1 MRKLDPTDLF
11 EVLDDGPDRSRDA
24 GAPLVM
30 VHALEGFFDAG
41 HVVEVARTHLLA
53 SSESSVVARF
63 DIDQLYDYRARRPL
77 MRFERDHFASVD
89 MPDLAVHA
97 LTDDND
103 TRFLLL
109 AGPEPDVQ
117 WERFARAVELVVGA
131 LGVTM
136 TVGLNAFPIGVPHTR
151 PTHVVLHSADK
162 ELLKGYEPWMGSVLV
177 PGAMNN
183 LLELRLGRAGLPAL
197 GLAAAIPQYLA
208 QTAYPAGAAALLR
221 ELMARVDLRLPMA
234 TLDEAATVARKDVDA
249 QVAGSDDVQSVVR
262 TLEESYDAAVEARAS
277 GLGLEADL
285 PTADEIGAQFEQ
297 FLADQSRGDDAV

>member
-1 MRKLDPTDLF
+1 MRKLDPNDLIDI
-11 EVLDDGPDRSRDA
+11 LDTGSSDA

-41 HVVEVARTHLLA
+41 HVVEIARTHLLA
-53 SSESSVVARF
+53 GSEGNVVARF
-63 DIDQLYDYRARRPL
+63 DNDQLYDYRARRPL

-89 MPDLAVHA
+89 MPDLAVYA
-97 LTDDND
+97 LTDSDG

-117 WERFARAVELVVGA
+117 WERFTMAVELLIGA

-151 PTHVVLHSADK
+151 PTHIVLHSSDK
-162 ELLKGYEPWMGSVLV
+162 KLLGDYEPWMGSVLV

-183 LLELRLGRAGLPAL
+183 LLELRLGEAGLPAL

-221 ELMARVDLRLPMA
+221 ELMSRVDLRLPMA
-234 TLDEAATVARKDVDA
+234 SLDEAATVARKDVDA
-249 QVAGSDDVQSVVR
+249 QVANSDDVQTVVR
-262 TLEESYDAAVEARAS
+262 TLEEAYDAAETQRAS
-277 GLGLEADL
+277 GLGPEANL
-285 PTADEIGAQFEQ
+285 PSADEIGAEFEQ
-297 FLADQSRGDDAV
+297 FLADQMRGEEPG